1 MVQPTKNILFAS
13 DLTVN
18 MKQVFEHAATL
29 AVTQDAD
36 IIVLHVME
44 ETPHSEKQIRM
55 AFGEDFYKNLKAEHR
70 EGARNIL
77 IGKNVDAL
85 KIRQAIA
92 GFFEGARQNNEPSQH
107 NSLIKKILVAEGRSI
122 ADEITS
128 TATEENCDLIVMG
141 CKQQGLFAEAMGDH
155 VVRKVLKRSQVPVFI
170 VPFSGE

>member
-1 MVQPTKNILFAS
+1 
-13 DLTVN
+13 
-18 MKQVFEHAATL
+18 
-29 AVTQDAD
+29 
-36 IIVLHVME
+36 
-44 ETPHSEKQIRM
+44 
-55 AFGEDFYKNLKAEHR
+55 
-70 EGARNIL
+70 
-77 IGKNVDAL
+77 
-85 KIRQAIA
+85 A